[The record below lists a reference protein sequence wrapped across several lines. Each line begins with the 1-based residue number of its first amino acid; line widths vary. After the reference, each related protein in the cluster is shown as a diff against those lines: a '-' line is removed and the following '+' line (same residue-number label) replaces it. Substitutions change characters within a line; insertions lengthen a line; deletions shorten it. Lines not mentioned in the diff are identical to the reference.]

1 MVTGSLSQS
10 VVLLVRF
17 VGSEA
22 VPFLVYACELTVD
35 SVAFLL
41 GLSPLLVLWLRRT
54 CGQCCHLIPDPLIDP
69 FASLSHGAGTDLGPV
84 RFYWSILPIYL
95 WLGGEKGMVGRKAGA
110 FAWVVGWFH

>member
-35 SVAFLL
+35 SFAFLL

-54 CGQCCHLIPDPLIDP
+54 
-69 FASLSHGAGTDLGPV
+69 
-84 RFYWSILPIYL
+84 SI
-95 WLGGEKGMVGRKAGA
+95 A
-110 FAWVVGWFH
+110 